1 MLSFLFWFF
10 VAPAALAALFSIRMG
25 RRYLEYVEAEMHEPV
40 EEDAPEDEPPPAPYH
55 PPVSLIVP
63 VKGLDHDLAENLRS
77 LAAQDYP
84 DFELIV
90 VCRSASDEALRVAR
104 MALDGKARVVLSDH
118 PPGDTGE
125 KVHNL
130 QHAVRLARLESEVFA
145 FADSDGQVTA
155 GWLRALV
162 SPLADESIGAT
173 TGFRWYFPED
183 GGFWPLLRS
192 VWDSTIAGN
201 MNTKDRNF
209 AWGGGMAVRRA
220 TFEQARVADFWKGA
234 VSDDYRL
241 TAALNKAGL
250 GIRFVPG
257 GMVATTGACSRQEFL
272 DWAKRQLVITKV
284 YRRKLWVAGFISHVF
299 YCGAMVMSL
308 AMALAGSPLALAGFV
323 VTVIPGM
330 GKGAMRSYAARL
342 MFPERHEWLDR
353 FSWIYFWL
361 VPIATWVWLYTFVS
375 SATTR
380 TIEWRGNVYELIAP
394 DRTRSLSGPP
404 APSA

>member
-1 MLSFLFWFF
+1 VLTFLFWFF

-25 RRYLEYVEAEMHEPV
+25 RRYLEYVEAALHKPV
-40 EEDAPEDEPPPAPYH
+40 EEDDPEDEPPPDPYL

-63 VKGLDHDLAENLRS
+63 VKGLDHDLSENLRS

-84 DFELIV
+84 DFELII
-90 VCRSASDEALRVAR
+90 VCCNATDEAVRVAR
-104 MALDGKARVVLSDH
+104 LALEDRARVLVSDQ

-130 QHAVRLARLESEVFA
+130 RYAVRLARLESEVFV
-145 FADSDGQVTA
+145 FADSDGQVTS

-162 SPLADESIGAT
+162 SPLHDESIGAT
-173 TGFRWYFPED
+173 TGFRWYFPEE

-201 MNTKDRNF
+201 MNTKDHNF
-209 AWGGGMAVRRA
+209 AWGGGMAVRRE
-220 TFEQARVADFWKGA
+220 TFERARVADFWKGA

-241 TAALNKAGL
+241 THALDAAGL

-257 GMVATTGACSRQEFL
+257 AMVATTGHCSRQEFL
-272 DWAKRQLVITKV
+272 DWARRQLTITKV
-284 YRRKLWVAGFISHVF
+284 YRRKLWIAGFISHVF

-308 AMALAGSPLALAGFV
+308 AMALTGSPLALMGFV

-342 MFPERHEWLDR
+342 MFPERHDWLDR
-353 FSWIYFWL
+353 FSWAYFWL
-361 VPIATWVWLYTFVS
+361 VPVATWVWLYTFAR
-375 SATTR
+375 SAVTR

-394 DRTRSLSGPP
+394 DRTRSLSRA

>member
-1 MLSFLFWFF
+1 
-10 VAPAALAALFSIRMG
+10 MG
-25 RRYLEYVEAEMHEPV
+25 RRYLEYVESSLRKP
-40 EEDAPEDEPPPAPYH
+40 EEDGDADDDPPYQ

-63 VKGLDHDLAENLRS
+63 VKGLDHDLSENLRS
-77 LAAQDYP
+77 LASQDYP

-90 VCRSASDEALRVAR
+90 VCSNATDEAVRVAR
-104 MALDGKARVVLSDH
+104 LALEDRARVVVSDQ
-118 PPGDTGE
+118 PPDGTGE

-130 QHAVRLARLESEVFA
+130 QYAVRFARPESEVFI
-145 FADSDGQVTA
+145 FADSDGQVTT

-162 SPLADESIGAT
+162 NPLRDEAIGAA
-173 TGFRWYFPED
+173 TGFRWYFPEE

-209 AWGGGMAVRRA
+209 AWGGGMAVRRE
-220 TFEQARVADFWKGA
+220 TFERARVAEFWKGA

-241 TAALNKAGL
+241 THALDAAGL

-257 GMVATTGACSRQEFL
+257 AMVATTGHCSRREFL
-272 DWAKRQLVITKV
+272 DWAKRQLIITKV
-284 YRRKLWVAGFISHVF
+284 YRRKLWIAGFVSHIF

-308 AMALAGSPLALAGFV
+308 TMALAGSPLALMGFV

-330 GKGAMRSYAARL
+330 AKGAMRSYAARL
-342 MFPERHEWLDR
+342 MFPERHDWLDR
-353 FSWIYFWL
+353 FSWAYFWL
-361 VPIATWVWLYTFVS
+361 VPVATWVWLYTFAR

-394 DRTRSLSGPP
+394 DRTRILSR
-404 APSA
+404 APTA

>member
-1 MLSFLFWFF
+1 VLSILFWFF
-10 VAPAALAALFSIRMG
+10 VAPAALAALYSVRTG
-25 RRYLEYVEAEMHEPV
+25 RSYLEYVETAMREPSLQDDP
-40 EEDAPEDEPPPAPYH
+40 EEDPPAPPYH

-77 LAAQDYP
+77 LASQDYP

-104 MALDGKARVVLSDH
+104 LAMEGRVRVVLSDQ
-118 PPGDTGE
+118 PPDGTGE
-125 KVHNL
+125 KIHNL
-130 QHAVRLARLESEVFA
+130 QQGVRQARPESEVFA
-145 FADSDGQVTA
+145 FADSDGQVTS

-183 GGFWPLLRS
+183 GGFWPLMRS

-201 MNTKDRNF
+201 MNIRDRSF
-209 AWGGGMAVRRA
+209 AWGGGMAIRRK

-241 TAALNKAGL
+241 TTALNKADL
-250 GIRFVPG
+250 GIRFVPR
-257 GMVATTGACSRQEFL
+257 GMVATTGSCSSREFL

-284 YRRKLWVAGFISHVF
+284 YRKKLWVAGFISHMF

-308 AMALAGSPLALAGFV
+308 AMALAGSPLAIAGFV
-323 VTVIPGM
+323 VSVLPGM
-330 GKGAMRSYAARL
+330 GKGTMRSYAARL
-342 MFPERHEWLDR
+342 MFPERHEWLDH
-353 FSWIYFWL
+353 FSWAYFWL
-361 VPIATWVWLYTFVS
+361 VPIATWVWLYTFIG
-375 SATTR
+375 SALTR
-380 TIEWRGNVYELIAP
+380 KIEWRGNVYELLAP
-394 DRTRSLSGPP
+394 NRTRTLSS
-404 APSA
+404 SASS